1 MTACSLFENMEFFK
15 VISKDNGTN
24 ARVGKIFTSRGVI
37 NTPVYMPV
45 GTKATV
51 KAVTQHQLYEM
62 GCEIILAN
70 LYHLYLQ
77 PGIEVI
83 EKAGGLHKFM
93 NWERNILTDSGGF
106 QVFSLSKIRK
116 VTDEGVEFKSIIDGS
131 FHFFEPGEVVKMQAR
146 LGSDIIMVLDEC
158 ISYNENY
165 KYTMEAAKRTL
176 KWAEISIKTKNV
188 MNKSRK
194 ETEKLKVF
202 GIVQGGFIKDIRK
215 FCAESISDMDFSGI
229 AIGGLSVGEQR
240 GNTLDILN
248 YTIDFIDKSK
258 PVYFMGLGD
267 PEGIMDAI
275 SSGVDMFDCV
285 MPTRISRNGSAFTS
299 GGKINIKNKKYTDD
313 FSPLDEKCD
322 CYTCKNYTKSYL
334 KHLYKS
340 KEILSSILLTIHN
353 LKFMFNMVEN
363 ARNSIEKGKFKDFR
377 EEIKKNYNKNRN
389 S

>member
-1 MTACSLFENMEFFK
+1 MEFFK
-15 VISKDNGTN
+15 IINKDNETN
-24 ARVGKIFTSRGVI
+24 ARAGKISTSRGVI

-77 PGIEVI
+77 PGIEVM

-116 VTDEGVEFKSIIDGS
+116 VKDEGVEFKSIIDGS
-131 FHFFEPGEVVKMQAR
+131 YHFFTPEEVIKMQAR

-165 KYTMEAAKRTL
+165 KYVMEAAKRTL
-176 KWAEISIKTKNV
+176 KWAETSIKTKNV
-188 MNKSRK
+188 MNKSRN
-194 ETEKLKVF
+194 EAEKLKVF
-202 GIVQGGFIKDIRK
+202 GIVQGGFIKDLRK
-215 FCAESISDMDFSGI
+215 FCAESISGMDFSGI

-240 GNTLDILN
+240 EITLDILN

-267 PEGIMDAI
+267 PEGIIDAI

-299 GGKINIKNKKYTDD
+299 AGKVNIKNKKYTDD

-322 CYTCKNYTKSYL
+322 CYACKYYTKSYL

-353 LKFMFNMVEN
+353 LKFMFNLVEN
-363 ARNSIEKGKFKDFR
+363 ARNSIEKGKFKGFR
-377 EEIKKNYNKNRN
+377 EEFKKNYNKNKN

>member
-1 MTACSLFENMEFFK
+1 MEFFK
-15 VISKDNGTN
+15 VINKDNETN
-24 ARVGKIFTSRGVI
+24 ARVGKISTSRGVI

-106 QVFSLSKIRK
+106 QVFSLNKIRK

-131 FHFFEPGEVVKMQAR
+131 YHFFAPEEVIKMQAR

-165 KYTMEAAKRTL
+165 KYAMEAAKKTL
-176 KWAEISIKTKNV
+176 KWAEISIKTKNF
-188 MNKSRK
+188 MNKSRN
-194 ETEKLKVF
+194 EAEKLKVF
-202 GIVQGGFIKDIRK
+202 GIVQGGFVKDIRK
-215 FCAESISDMDFSGI
+215 FCAESISGMDFSGI

-240 GNTLDILN
+240 EITLDILN
-248 YTIDFIDKSK
+248 YTIDFVDKSK

-267 PEGIMDAI
+267 PEGIIDAI

-299 GGKINIKNKKYTDD
+299 TGKVNIKNKKYTDD

-353 LKFMFNMVEN
+353 LKFMFNLVEN
-363 ARNSIEKGKFKDFR
+363 ARNSIEKGKFKGFR
-377 EEIKKNYNKNRN
+377 GEFKKNYNKNGN

>member
-1 MTACSLFENMEFFK
+1 MDFFK
-15 VISKDNGTN
+15 IISKDKETN
-24 ARVGKIFTSRGVI
+24 ARVGKISTSRGII

-93 NWERNILTDSGGF
+93 NWERDILTDSGGF

-116 VTDEGVEFKSIIDGS
+116 ITDEGVEFKSIIDGS
-131 FHFFEPGEVVKMQAR
+131 YHFFAPEEVIKMQAR

-176 KWAEISIKTKNV
+176 KWAEISIKTRNV
-188 MNKSRK
+188 MNKNRN
-194 ETEKLKVF
+194 EVDKLKVF
-202 GIVQGGFIKDIRK
+202 GIIQGGFIKDIRK
-215 FCAESISDMDFSGI
+215 FCAESISGMDFSGI

-240 GNTLDILN
+240 EITLDILN

-267 PEGIMDAI
+267 PEGIIDAI

-299 GGKINIKNKKYTDD
+299 AGKINIKNKKYTDD
-313 FSPLDEKCD
+313 FSQLDEKCD

-353 LKFMFNMVEN
+353 LKFMFNLVEN
-363 ARNSIEKGKFKDFR
+363 ARISIEKGKFKGFR
-377 EEIKKNYNKNRN
+377 EEFKINYNKNRN
-389 S
+389 